1 MKSLT
6 VTFKD
11 LFDFLNIGDDI
22 NNIEFTDTQLYVL
35 TPTKEVVPIR
45 GYIKKTE
52 HEIVNVKLENGD
64 EFNVSSRH
72 LVFEEGECKFVKD
85 CQTVDTIYGSSKIS
99 SIQTVN
105 TNAEVYDISIDA
117 PHVYITP
124 NGVIHHNTSYL
135 LQLMEALSN
144 NGYETGYASGEE
156 NQYQIAFTCKRLNVQ
171 NIQIANIQDIDELVE
186 ATKSFDVLVIDSFQA
201 LTTKNKLNQAE
212 LERYA
217 VNELIKA
224 AKENE
229 CALFFIMHLTK
240 DGKLKGSSLVPHSVD
255 VNIQIMIDTE
265 GDSSGR
271 IFSVYKNR
279 FGPTNDY
286 NATLGHNGFQFTGK
300 REGEMGKSKKTRK
313 QDIKKEILE
322 LDPPLITKSLII
334 EKFSITPS
342 QAYLTL
348 KELVDANKLV
358 KIGRGESSV
367 WKKTI

>member
-1 MKSLT
+1 MNLLNHSSNFTKVSDVTIPSIFYNRIKTGIAEMDEMYGEGILPGSATTLT
-6 VTFKD
+6 AQAGCGK
-11 LFDFLNIGDDI
+11 
-22 NNIEFTDTQLYVL
+22 
-35 TPTKEVVPIR
+35 
-45 GYIKKTE
+45 
-52 HEIVNVKLENGD
+52 
-64 EFNVSSRH
+64 
-72 LVFEEGECKFVKD
+72 
-85 CQTVDTIYGSSKIS
+85 
-99 SIQTVN
+99 
-105 TNAEVYDISIDA
+105 
-117 PHVYITP
+117 
-124 NGVIHHNTSYL
+124 TSYL

-144 NGYETGYASGEE
+144 NGYNTGYASGEE

-217 VNELIKA
+217 VSALIKA

-255 VNIQIMIDTE
+255 VNIQIMPDTD
-265 GDSSGR
+265 GDSNGR

-279 FGPTNDY
+279 FGPTNEY
-286 NATLGHNGFQFTGK
+286 AATLGYNGFQFNGK

-313 QDIKKEILE
+313 QDIEKEILE

-334 EKFSITPS
+334 EKFSLTPS